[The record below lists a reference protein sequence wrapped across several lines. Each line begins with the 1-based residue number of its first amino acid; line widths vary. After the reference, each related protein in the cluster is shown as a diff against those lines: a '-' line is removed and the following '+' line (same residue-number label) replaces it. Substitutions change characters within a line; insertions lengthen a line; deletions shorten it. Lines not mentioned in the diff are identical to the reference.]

1 MRNTTSWKMNRN
13 LSNRWSKVCVVD
25 EKSIVQRITRERFEW
40 EKKCLGP
47 FAFQSKFAW
56 REKDEKNRLA
66 GSISDLRNP
75 FAHDTDRIIHSNSYA
90 RYMDKT
96 QVFFQIKNDHITR
109 RSLHVQMVSRIARTI
124 GRCLELNEDLI
135 EAIAVGHD
143 IGHTPFG
150 HAGESAI
157 SKILQKKKAGTF
169 VHNAQSVRVLQKLE
183 HRGAGCDLTL
193 QVLDGILGHNGEL
206 SQQKFEYDHS
216 KLSWEKLYDNME
228 KCLKIKKYDT
238 QVSPSTMEGCVVR
251 VSDMIAYLGR
261 DFEDAV
267 TLKLVKRDSLPM
279 SVRRVLGSTNR
290 EIVNTLCSDVIKTS
304 FKKQFVSFSN
314 DVFAAFKEMKGFNY
328 SEIYGCKLIAEQRK
342 RFEKMV
348 RELFDVYLKDLKSAD
363 SKQSIFKDYIE
374 RFPDRYFR
382 DTANERIVADYMAGM
397 TDQYFL
403 KQHELR
409 FMPRKIDYDETRF
422 IEPMIE
428 LME

>member
-1 MRNTTSWKMNRN
+1 M
-13 LSNRWSKVCVVD
+13 D
-25 EKSIVQRITRERFEW
+25 EKAIIQKITRERFKW

-66 GSISDLRNP
+66 GSIPDLRNP

-157 SKILQKKKAGTF
+157 STILQEKNAGTF
-169 VHNAQSVRVLQKLE
+169 VHNAQSVRVLQFLE
-183 HRGAGCDLTL
+183 HRGKGCDLTL

-216 KLSWEKLYDNME
+216 RLSWDKLYGNLD
-228 KCLKIKKYDT
+228 KCFRIKKYDAKVT
-238 QVSPSTMEGCVVR
+238 PSTMEGCVVR

-267 TLKLVKRDSLPM
+267 TLNLIKRDSLPM
-279 SVRRVLGSTNR
+279 SVRRVLGSRNR
-290 EIVNTLCSDVIKTS
+290 EIVNALCSDVIKS
-304 FKKQFVSFSN
+304 SYKKRFVSFS
-314 DVFAAFKEMKGFNY
+314 DEVFAAFKEMKDFNY
-328 SEIYGCKLIAEQRK
+328 SEIYGCKFIAEQKR

-348 RELFDVYLKDLKSAD
+348 RELFEVYLDDLKRAD
-363 SKQSIFKDYIE
+363 VRQSIYKDYIE
-374 RFPDRYFR
+374 RFPDHYFCK
-382 DTANERIVADYMAGM
+382 TSNERIVADYMAGM

-409 FMPRKIDYDETRF
+409 FMPRKVDYDEARF
-422 IEPMIE
+422 IEPMIK